1 LHIGLGIGIG
11 IGIVTAAGALKSFS
25 TALAAEITRA
35 QTDSVQHTRPQA
47 PVSQALSN
55 LRQRRESHYG
65 HPIIDFLLS
74 HNLKQ
79 SEM

>member
-1 LHIGLGIGIG
+1 LHIGLGIGVG
-11 IGIVTAAGALKSFS
+11 IGIVAAAGALKSFS
-25 TALAAEITRA
+25 TALAAERA
-35 QTDSVQHTRPQA
+35 QKVQQTRPQA
-47 PVSQALSN
+47 PASQALSN
-55 LRQRRESHYG
+55 PRERRQSHYG

>member
-35 QTDSVQHTRPQA
+35 QTVQHTRPQA

-55 LRQRRESHYG
+55 PRERRESHYG